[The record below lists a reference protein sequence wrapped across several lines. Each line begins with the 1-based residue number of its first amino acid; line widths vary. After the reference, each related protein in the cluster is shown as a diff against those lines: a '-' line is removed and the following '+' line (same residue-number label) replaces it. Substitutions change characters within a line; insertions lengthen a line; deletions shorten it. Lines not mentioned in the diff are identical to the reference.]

1 MKTKRMKKLL
11 MGMGLSRNQ
20 VNHMVKE
27 QRLKGSSK
35 ISNAGLLLR
44 CQPQSFQSH
53 AGVNWLPY
61 VKSFVLGVKHMT
73 SKQKAR
79 RCWNTG
85 EPARDDEFEPA
96 HLPRRITHF
105 GGFYKR

>member
-35 ISNAGLLLR
+35 NQQCSLLLR
-44 CQPQSFQSH
+44 CQPQSFQ
-53 AGVNWLPY
+53 AML
-61 VKSFVLGVKHMT
+61 
-73 SKQKAR
+73 A
-79 RCWNTG
+79 
-85 EPARDDEFEPA
+85 
-96 HLPRRITHF
+96 
-105 GGFYKR
+105 

>member
-35 ISNAGLLLR
+35 ISNGRRTTAHSATAAG
-44 CQPQSFQSH
+44 
-53 AGVNWLPY
+53 
-61 VKSFVLGVKHMT
+61 
-73 SKQKAR
+73 
-79 RCWNTG
+79 
-85 EPARDDEFEPA
+85 
-96 HLPRRITHF
+96 RIRTPSC
-105 GGFYKR
+105 RPSIRA

>member
-35 ISNAGLLLR
+35 ISNA
-44 CQPQSFQSH
+44 
-53 AGVNWLPY
+53 AYYYAVNR
-61 VKSFVLGVKHMT
+61 SLGVTGCRM
-73 SKQKAR
+73 SRAL
-79 RCWNTG
+79 CWS
-85 EPARDDEFEPA
+85 EAHDE
-96 HLPRRITHF
+96 
-105 GGFYKR
+105 

>member
-35 ISNAGLLLR
+35 ISNAAYYTLSTAVF
-44 CQPQSFQSH
+44 PSH
-53 AGVNWLPY
+53 AGAIGCRMSRAL
-61 VKSFVLGVKHMT
+61 
-73 SKQKAR
+73 
-79 RCWNTG
+79 CWS
-85 EPARDDEFEPA
+85 EPHDE
-96 HLPRRITHF
+96 
-105 GGFYKR
+105 

>member
-35 ISNAGLLLR
+35 ISNAAYYYAVNRSLSKPCWR
-44 CQPQSFQSH
+44 
-53 AGVNWLPY
+53 AGCRMSRAL
-61 VKSFVLGVKHMT
+61 
-73 SKQKAR
+73 
-79 RCWNTG
+79 CWS
-85 EPARDDEFEPA
+85 EAHDE
-96 HLPRRITHF
+96 
-105 GGFYKR
+105 

>member
-35 ISNAGLLLR
+35 SAM
-44 CQPQSFQSH
+44 QPITTLSTAVFPSH
-53 AGVNWLPY
+53 AGVTGCRMSRAL
-61 VKSFVLGVKHMT
+61 
-73 SKQKAR
+73 
-79 RCWNTG
+79 CWS
-85 EPARDDEFEPA
+85 EAHDE
-96 HLPRRITHF
+96 
-105 GGFYKR
+105 